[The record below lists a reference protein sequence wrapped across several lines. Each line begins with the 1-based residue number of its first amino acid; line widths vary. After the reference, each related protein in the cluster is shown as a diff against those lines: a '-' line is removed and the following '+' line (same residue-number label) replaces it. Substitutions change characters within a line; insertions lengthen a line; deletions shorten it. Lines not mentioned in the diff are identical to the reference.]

1 MIIAVANAA
10 DLIVLFA
17 FILHLLFLSEFLR
30 GLSRASVLGPFAP
43 LHWVITIPSPTGHDG
58 GVFFDSSAGTVVDQ
72 AARKAT
78 RTRIAIRSC
87 CQPVPPV
94 NAF

>member
-43 LHWVITIPSPTGHDG
+43 LHLVIAIPSPTGHDG
-58 GVFFDSSAGTVVDQ
+58 GVFLTAPPEQWSIKPQGRASLSAVVV
-72 AARKAT
+72 
-78 RTRIAIRSC
+78 SLY
-87 CQPVPPV
+87 VL
-94 NAF
+94 